1 VVEILIVQKDLID
14 YGKELNKMNKF
25 ILNCLISKLI
35 IIYLLFLPSVVFSQD
50 IQAIS
55 AIVNDEV
62 ISRYDV
68 QQRVQL
74 IVSTSGIKPTQENIS
89 RLEVQA
95 LRSLVNEK
103 IQLQEAEKLDVPSS
117 EQEVGLMLERI
128 ASGNQMSGDE
138 ILELINSQG
147 VRPDTLL
154 NQIRAELLWNKIVR
168 GRYGSYV
175 SVNEDEVSIVYDRTI
190 ESIGK
195 NQYEISEIFL
205 GYENSSEESDANI
218 LANRLVEQLRS
229 GASFSAVAQQFSQ
242 STTSGQGGYIGWMTE
257 GQLDEE
263 IINIVRNLDKEEIS
277 NPINSSG
284 GYYIIRL
291 NDITKAGGKNP
302 LRNQYDLISV
312 IFNKNNIEDA
322 NNFARDFISCKRIDT
337 LIEKYNEKEVNYIGK
352 RILSDLPNDLHK
364 ELLNKDA
371 GQSLDIREIGEN
383 LNLILICDRKDD
395 VGLQVSREAIEDN
408 IYSQKIGMMSR
419 RYLRDLRRDAV
430 IEYR

>member
-1 VVEILIVQKDLID
+1 MKKNFQN
-14 YGKELNKMNKF
+14 YFYTN
-25 ILNCLISKLI
+25 LI
-35 IIYLLFLPSVVFSQD
+35 IINLLCLPSIVFSQD

-89 RLEVQA
+89 RLETQA

-117 EQEVGLMLERI
+117 DQEVGLMLERI
-128 ASGNQMSGDE
+128 ANGNQMSGDE

-195 NQYEISEIFL
+195 DQYEISEIFL
-205 GYENSSEESDANI
+205 GYENSSEESEASI

-242 STTSGQGGYIGWMTE
+242 SSTSGQGGYIGWVAE

-263 IINIVRNLDKEEIS
+263 IINIVRDLNKEEIS

-284 GYYIIRL
+284 GYHIIYL

-312 IFNKNNIEDA
+312 IFNKENIKDA
-322 NNFARDFISCKRIDT
+322 NNFAKEFVSCKRIDGLT
-337 LIEKYNEKEVNYIGK
+337 EKYKEKEVNYIGK
-352 RILSDLPNDLHK
+352 RILSDLPNDLHE

-371 GQSLDIREIGEN
+371 GQTLKIREIGEN

-395 VGLQVSREAIEDN
+395 IGLQVSRESIEEN

>member
-1 VVEILIVQKDLID
+1 
-14 YGKELNKMNKF
+14 MNKF
-25 ILNCLISKLI
+25 FKNLMILKI
-35 IIYLLFLPSVVFSQD
+35 IIINLLYLPLALFSQD

-89 RLEVQA
+89 RLEAQA

-128 ASGNQMSGDE
+128 ANGSQMSGEE

-175 SVNEDEVSIVYDRTI
+175 NVNDDEVSIVYDRTI
-190 ESIGK
+190 ESIGRD
-195 NQYEISEIFL
+195 QFEISEIFL
-205 GYENSSEESDANI
+205 GYEDSKEEEEANI
-218 LANRLVEQLRS
+218 LANRLVEQLRE

-242 STTSGQGGYIGWMTE
+242 SSTSGQGGYIGWVAE
-257 GQLDEE
+257 GQLDNEV
-263 IINIVRNLDKEEIS
+263 INAIKNLDKDGIS
-277 NPINSSG
+277 NPINSTG

-302 LRNQYDLISV
+302 LRNQYDLVSI
-312 IFNKNNIEDA
+312 IFNKENIQDA
-322 NNFARDFISCKRIDT
+322 NNFAKEFISCKRIDSLT
-337 LIEKYNEKEVNYIGK
+337 EKYNEKEVNYIGK
-352 RILSDLPNDLHK
+352 RILSELPSDLHE

-371 GQSLDIREIGEN
+371 GETLNIREIGDN
-383 LNLILICDRKDD
+383 INLILICDRKDD
-395 VGLQVSREAIEDN
+395 IGIQVSRESIEEN

>member
-1 VVEILIVQKDLID
+1 MI
-14 YGKELNKMNKF
+14 N
-25 ILNCLISKLI
+25 
-35 IIYLLFLPSVVFSQD
+35 LLYLPSALFSQD

-89 RLEVQA
+89 RLEAQA

-128 ASGNQMSGDE
+128 ANGSQMSGEE

-175 SVNEDEVSIVYDRTI
+175 NVNDDEVSIVYDRTI
-190 ESIGK
+190 ESIGRD
-195 NQYEISEIFL
+195 QFEISEIFL
-205 GYENSSEESDANI
+205 GYEDSKEEEEANI
-218 LANRLVEQLRS
+218 LANRLVEQLRE

-242 STTSGQGGYIGWMTE
+242 SSTSGQGGYIGWVAE
-257 GQLDEE
+257 GQLDNEV
-263 IINIVRNLDKEEIS
+263 INAIKNLDKDGIS
-277 NPINSSG
+277 NPINSTG

-302 LRNQYDLISV
+302 LRNQYDLVSI
-312 IFNKNNIEDA
+312 IFNKENIQDA
-322 NNFARDFISCKRIDT
+322 NNFAEEFVSCKRIDSLT
-337 LIEKYNEKEVNYIGK
+337 EKYNEKEVNYIGK
-352 RILSDLPNDLHK
+352 RILSELPSDLHE

-371 GQSLDIREIGEN
+371 GETLNIREIGDN
-383 LNLILICDRKDD
+383 INLILICDRKDD
-395 VGLQVSREAIEDN
+395 IGIQVSRESIEEN

>member
-1 VVEILIVQKDLID
+1 MI
-14 YGKELNKMNKF
+14 N
-25 ILNCLISKLI
+25 
-35 IIYLLFLPSVVFSQD
+35 LLYLPSALFSQD

-89 RLEVQA
+89 RLEAQA

-128 ASGNQMSGDE
+128 ANGSQMSGEE

-175 SVNEDEVSIVYDRTI
+175 NVNDDEVSIVYDRTI
-190 ESIGK
+190 ESIGRD
-195 NQYEISEIFL
+195 QFEISEIFL
-205 GYENSSEESDANI
+205 GYEDSKEEEEANI
-218 LANRLVEQLRS
+218 LANRLVEQLRE

-242 STTSGQGGYIGWMTE
+242 SSTSGQGGYIGWVAE
-257 GQLDEE
+257 GQLNNEV
-263 IINIVRNLDKEEIS
+263 INAIKNLDKDGIS
-277 NPINSSG
+277 NPINSTG

-302 LRNQYDLISV
+302 LRNQYDLVSI
-312 IFNKNNIEDA
+312 IFNKENIQDA
-322 NNFARDFISCKRIDT
+322 NNFAKEFISCKRIDN

-352 RILSDLPNDLHK
+352 RVLSELPSDLHE

-371 GQSLDIREIGEN
+371 GETLNIREIGDN
-383 LNLILICDRKDD
+383 INLILICDRKDD
-395 VGLQVSREAIEDN
+395 IGIQVSRESIEEN

>member
-1 VVEILIVQKDLID
+1 MI
-14 YGKELNKMNKF
+14 N
-25 ILNCLISKLI
+25 
-35 IIYLLFLPSVVFSQD
+35 LLYLPSALFSQD

-89 RLEVQA
+89 RLEAQA

-128 ASGNQMSGDE
+128 ANGSQMSGEE

-168 GRYGSYV
+168 GRYGAYV
-175 SVNEDEVSIVYDRTI
+175 NVNDDEVSIVYDRTI
-190 ESIGK
+190 ESIGRD
-195 NQYEISEIFL
+195 QFEISEIFL
-205 GYENSSEESDANI
+205 GYEDSKEEEEANI
-218 LANRLVEQLRS
+218 LANRLVEQLRE

-242 STTSGQGGYIGWMTE
+242 SSTSGQGGYIGWVAE
-257 GQLDEE
+257 GQLNNEV
-263 IINIVRNLDKEEIS
+263 INAIKNLDKDGIS
-277 NPINSSG
+277 NPINSTG

-302 LRNQYDLISV
+302 LRNQYDLVSI
-312 IFNKNNIEDA
+312 IFNKENIQDA
-322 NNFARDFISCKRIDT
+322 NNFAKEFISCKRIDS

-352 RILSDLPNDLHK
+352 RILSELPSDLHE

-371 GQSLDIREIGEN
+371 GETLNIREIGDN
-383 LNLILICDRKDD
+383 INLILICDRKDD
-395 VGLQVSREAIEDN
+395 IGIQVSRESIEEN

>member
-1 VVEILIVQKDLID
+1 
-14 YGKELNKMNKF
+14 MNKF
-25 ILNCLISKLI
+25 FKNLI
-35 IIYLLFLPSVVFSQD
+35 IFKIIIINLLYLPSALFSQD

-89 RLEVQA
+89 RLETQA

-128 ASGNQMSGDE
+128 ANGSQMSGEE

-175 SVNEDEVSIVYDRTI
+175 NVNDDEVSIVYDRTI

-195 NQYEISEIFL
+195 DQFEISEIFL
-205 GYENSSEESDANI
+205 GYEDSKEEEEANI
-218 LANRLVEQLRS
+218 LANRLVEQLRE

-242 STTSGQGGYIGWMTE
+242 SSTSGQGGYIGWVAE
-257 GQLDEE
+257 GQLDNEV
-263 IINIVRNLDKEEIS
+263 INAIKNLDKDGIS
-277 NPINSSG
+277 NPINSTG

-302 LRNQYDLISV
+302 LRNQYDLVSI
-312 IFNKNNIEDA
+312 IFNKENIQDA
-322 NNFARDFISCKRIDT
+322 NNFAKEFISCKRIDSLT
-337 LIEKYNEKEVNYIGK
+337 EKYNEKEVNYIGK
-352 RILSDLPNDLHK
+352 RILSELPSDLHE

-371 GQSLDIREIGEN
+371 GETLNIREIGDN
-383 LNLILICDRKDD
+383 INLILICDRKDD
-395 VGLQVSREAIEDN
+395 IGIQVSRESIEEN

>member
-1 VVEILIVQKDLID
+1 MI
-14 YGKELNKMNKF
+14 N
-25 ILNCLISKLI
+25 
-35 IIYLLFLPSVVFSQD
+35 LLYLPSALFSQD

-89 RLEVQA
+89 RLEAQA

-128 ASGNQMSGDE
+128 ANGSQMSGEE

-175 SVNEDEVSIVYDRTI
+175 NVNDDEVSIVYDRTI
-190 ESIGK
+190 ESIGRD
-195 NQYEISEIFL
+195 QFEISEIFL
-205 GYENSSEESDANI
+205 GYEDSKEEEEANI
-218 LANRLVEQLRS
+218 LANRLVEQLRE

-242 STTSGQGGYIGWMTE
+242 SSTSGQGGYIGWVAE
-257 GQLDEE
+257 GQLDNEV
-263 IINIVRNLDKEEIS
+263 INAIKNLDKDGIS
-277 NPINSSG
+277 NPINSTG

-302 LRNQYDLISV
+302 LRNQYDLVSI
-312 IFNKNNIEDA
+312 IFNKENIQDA
-322 NNFARDFISCKRIDT
+322 NNFAKEFISCKRIDS

-352 RILSDLPNDLHK
+352 RVLRELPSDLHE

-371 GQSLDIREIGEN
+371 GETLNIREIGDN
-383 LNLILICDRKDD
+383 INLILICDRKDD
-395 VGLQVSREAIEDN
+395 IGIQVSRESIEEN

>member
-1 VVEILIVQKDLID
+1 
-14 YGKELNKMNKF
+14 MNKF
-25 ILNCLISKLI
+25 FKNLI
-35 IIYLLFLPSVVFSQD
+35 IFKIIMINLLYLPSALFSQD

-89 RLEVQA
+89 RLEAQA

-128 ASGNQMSGDE
+128 ANGSQMSGEE

-175 SVNEDEVSIVYDRTI
+175 NVNDDEVSIVYDRTI
-190 ESIGK
+190 ESIGRD
-195 NQYEISEIFL
+195 QFEISEIFL
-205 GYENSSEESDANI
+205 GYEDSKEEEEANI
-218 LANRLVEQLRS
+218 LANRLVEQLRE

-242 STTSGQGGYIGWMTE
+242 SSTSGQGGYIGWVAE
-257 GQLDEE
+257 GQLDNEV
-263 IINIVRNLDKEEIS
+263 INAIKNLDKDGIS
-277 NPINSSG
+277 NPINSTG

-302 LRNQYDLISV
+302 LRNQYDLVSI
-312 IFNKNNIEDA
+312 IFNKENIEDA
-322 NNFARDFISCKRIDT
+322 NNFAKEFISCKRIDGLT
-337 LIEKYNEKEVNYIGK
+337 EKYNEKEVNYIGK
-352 RILSDLPNDLHK
+352 RILSELPSDLHE

-371 GQSLDIREIGEN
+371 GETLNIREIGDN
-383 LNLILICDRKDD
+383 INLILICDRKDD
-395 VGLQVSREAIEDN
+395 IGIQVSRESIEEN

>member
-1 VVEILIVQKDLID
+1 MVEILIVQKDLID

-89 RLEVQA
+89 RLEGQA

-195 NQYEISEIFL
+195 DQYEISEIFI
-205 GYENSSEESDANI
+205 GYENSSEESEANI

-263 IINIVRNLDKEEIS
+263 IINTVRNLDKEGIS

-312 IFNKNNIEDA
+312 IFNKNNIRDA

-337 LIEKYNEKEVNYIGK
+337 LIAVSYTH
-352 RILSDLPNDLHK
+352 LTLPTTPY
-364 ELLNKDA
+364 
-371 GQSLDIREIGEN
+371 
-383 LNLILICDRKDD
+383 
-395 VGLQVSREAIEDN
+395 V
-408 IYSQKIGMMSR
+408 
-419 RYLRDLRRDAV
+419 
-430 IEYR
+430 

>member
-1 VVEILIVQKDLID
+1 MI
-14 YGKELNKMNKF
+14 N
-25 ILNCLISKLI
+25 
-35 IIYLLFLPSVVFSQD
+35 LLYLPSALFSQD

-89 RLEVQA
+89 RLEAQA

-128 ASGNQMSGDE
+128 ANGSQMSGEE

-175 SVNEDEVSIVYDRTI
+175 NVNDDEVSIVYDRTI
-190 ESIGK
+190 ESIGRD
-195 NQYEISEIFL
+195 QFEISEIFL
-205 GYENSSEESDANI
+205 GYEDSKEEEEANI
-218 LANRLVEQLRS
+218 LANRLVEQLRE

-242 STTSGQGGYIGWMTE
+242 SSTSGQGGYIGWVAE
-257 GQLDEE
+257 GQLDNEV
-263 IINIVRNLDKEEIS
+263 INAIKNLDKDGIS
-277 NPINSSG
+277 NPINSTG

-302 LRNQYDLISV
+302 LRNQYDLVSI
-312 IFNKNNIEDA
+312 IFNKENIQDA
-322 NNFARDFISCKRIDT
+322 NNFAKEFISCKRIDSLT
-337 LIEKYNEKEVNYIGK
+337 EKYNEKEVNYIGK
-352 RILSDLPNDLHK
+352 RILSELPSDLHE

-371 GQSLDIREIGEN
+371 GETLNIREIGDN
-383 LNLILICDRKDD
+383 INLILICDRKDD
-395 VGLQVSREAIEDN
+395 IGIQVSRESIEEN

>member
-1 VVEILIVQKDLID
+1 
-14 YGKELNKMNKF
+14 MNKF
-25 ILNCLISKLI
+25 FKNLI
-35 IIYLLFLPSVVFSQD
+35 IFKIIIINLLYLPLALFSQD

-128 ASGNQMSGDE
+128 ANGSQMSGEE

-175 SVNEDEVSIVYDRTI
+175 NVNDDEVSIVYDRTI
-190 ESIGK
+190 ESIGRD
-195 NQYEISEIFL
+195 QFEISEIFL
-205 GYENSSEESDANI
+205 GYEDSKEEEEANI
-218 LANRLVEQLRS
+218 LANRLVEQLRE

-242 STTSGQGGYIGWMTE
+242 SSTSGQGGYIGWVAE
-257 GQLDEE
+257 GQLDNEV
-263 IINIVRNLDKEEIS
+263 INAIKNLDKDGIS
-277 NPINSSG
+277 NPINSTG

-302 LRNQYDLISV
+302 LRNQYDLVSI
-312 IFNKNNIEDA
+312 IFNKENIQDA
-322 NNFARDFISCKRIDT
+322 NNFAKEFISCKRIDSLT
-337 LIEKYNEKEVNYIGK
+337 EKYNEKEVNYIGK
-352 RILSDLPNDLHK
+352 RILSELPSDLHE

-371 GQSLDIREIGEN
+371 GETLNIREIGDN
-383 LNLILICDRKDD
+383 INLILICDRKDD
-395 VGLQVSREAIEDN
+395 IGIQVSRESIEEN

>member
-1 VVEILIVQKDLID
+1 
-14 YGKELNKMNKF
+14 MNKF
-25 ILNCLISKLI
+25 FKNLI
-35 IIYLLFLPSVVFSQD
+35 ILKIILINLLYVPSSLFSQD

-74 IVSTSGIKPTQENIS
+74 IISTSGIKPTQENIS
-89 RLEVQA
+89 RLEAQA

-128 ASGNQMSGDE
+128 ASGSQMSGEE

-175 SVNEDEVSIVYDRTI
+175 NVNDDEVSIVYDRTI
-190 ESIGK
+190 ESIGRD
-195 NQYEISEIFL
+195 QFEISEIFL
-205 GYENSSEESDANI
+205 GYEDTQEEEEANI
-218 LANRLVEQLRS
+218 LANRLVEQLRE

-242 STTSGQGGYIGWMTE
+242 SSTSGQGGYIGWVTE
-257 GQLDEE
+257 GQLDNEV
-263 IINIVRNLDKEEIS
+263 INAIKNLDKTGIS
-277 NPINSSG
+277 NPINSTG

-302 LRNQYDLISV
+302 LRNQYDLVSI
-312 IFNKNNIEDA
+312 IFNKENIQDA
-322 NNFARDFISCKRIDT
+322 NNFAEEFVSCKRIDSLT
-337 LIEKYNEKEVNYIGK
+337 EKYNEKEVNYIGK
-352 RILSDLPNDLHK
+352 RILSELPNDLHE

-371 GQSLDIREIGEN
+371 GETLNIREIGDN
-383 LNLILICDRKDD
+383 INLILICDRKDD
-395 VGLQVSREAIEDN
+395 IGIQVSRESIEEN

>member
-1 VVEILIVQKDLID
+1 MI
-14 YGKELNKMNKF
+14 N
-25 ILNCLISKLI
+25 
-35 IIYLLFLPSVVFSQD
+35 LLYLPSALFSQD

-89 RLEVQA
+89 RLEAQA

-128 ASGNQMSGDE
+128 ANGSQMSGEE

-175 SVNEDEVSIVYDRTI
+175 NVNDDEVSIVYDRTI
-190 ESIGK
+190 ESIGRD
-195 NQYEISEIFL
+195 QFEISEIFL
-205 GYENSSEESDANI
+205 GYEDSKEEEDANI
-218 LANRLVEQLRS
+218 LANRLVEQLRE

-242 STTSGQGGYIGWMTE
+242 SSTSGQGGYIGWVAE
-257 GQLDEE
+257 GQLDNEV
-263 IINIVRNLDKEEIS
+263 INAIKNLDKDGIS
-277 NPINSSG
+277 NPINSTG

-302 LRNQYDLISV
+302 LRNQYDLVSI
-312 IFNKNNIEDA
+312 IFNKENIQDA
-322 NNFARDFISCKRIDT
+322 NNFAKEFISCKRIDSLT
-337 LIEKYNEKEVNYIGK
+337 EKYNEKEVNYIGK
-352 RILSDLPNDLHK
+352 RILSELPSDLHE

-371 GQSLDIREIGEN
+371 GETLNIREIGDN
-383 LNLILICDRKDD
+383 INLILICDRKDD
-395 VGLQVSREAIEDN
+395 IGIQVSRESIEEN